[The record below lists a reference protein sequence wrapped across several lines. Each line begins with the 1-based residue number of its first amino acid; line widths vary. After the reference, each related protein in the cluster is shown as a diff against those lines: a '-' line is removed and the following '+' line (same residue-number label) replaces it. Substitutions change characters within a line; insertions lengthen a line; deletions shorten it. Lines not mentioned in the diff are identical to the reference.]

1 MPGLARETI
10 DRLKLVST
18 ATLTTQLFK
27 RGLRN
32 AFMQGVRPLSRYD
45 GNLVGPAFTLR
56 NIPAREDVDNVGVFG
71 NPEHPQRKA
80 IEITPEGHVLVIDC
94 RGDTRAACAGQIL
107 VTRLMKRGVAGLV
120 GDGGIRDAGPI
131 GEMTQF
137 PVFCAG
143 PSAPLNLAQHHAV
156 ESNVPIGC
164 GGVAVYPG
172 DIIVGDRDGVAVI
185 PRAHGGRSGA
195 RRGGAGGTRG
205 VPAGTRGRRR
215 CLGGNLS
222 AERRHQGRVRA
233 MAQARDSA
241 AESYCT
247 LTGGNDKKARQ
258 RSDGPGPLRSA
269 LESTRRGVATIW
281 IW

>member
-1 MPGLARETI
+1 MPALARETI
-10 DRLKLVST
+10 DRLELVST

-32 AFMQGVRPLSRYD
+32 AFMQGVRPLGRYH

-56 NIPAREDVDNVGVFG
+56 NIPAREDVDNVGVFS

-94 RGDTRAACAGQIL
+94 RGDTRAACAGEIL
-107 VTRLMKRGVAGLV
+107 VTRLMMRGVAGLV

-131 GEMTQF
+131 GDMAQF

-164 GGVAVYPG
+164 GGVAVYP
-172 DIIVGDRDGVAVI
+172 DDVIVGDRDGVAVI
-185 PRAHGGRSGA
+185 PRAMADEVAHDAAEQEELEEFLLQRVA
-195 RRGGAGGTRG
+195 GGAAL
-205 VPAGTRGRRR
+205 AGTYPPNDATR
-215 CLGGNLS
+215 S
-222 AERRHQGRVRA
+222 AFETWR
-233 MAQARDSA
+233 
-241 AESYCT
+241 
-247 LTGGNDKKARQ
+247 KARQ
-258 RSDGPGPLRSA
+258 R
-269 LESTRRGVATIW
+269 
-281 IW
+281 

>member
-1 MPGLARETI
+1 MPALARETI

-32 AFMQGVRPLSRYD
+32 AFMQGVRPLGRYH

-56 NIPAREDVDNVGVFG
+56 NIPAREDVDNVGVFS

-94 RGDTRAACAGQIL
+94 RGDTRAACAGEIL
-107 VTRLMKRGVAGLV
+107 VTRLMMRGVAGLV

-131 GEMTQF
+131 GDMAQF

-164 GGVAVYPG
+164 GGVAVYP
-172 DIIVGDRDGVAVI
+172 DDVIVGDRDGVAVI
-185 PRAHGGRSGA
+185 PRAMADEVAHDAAEQEELEEFLLQRVA
-195 RRGGAGGTRG
+195 GGAAL
-205 VPAGTRGRRR
+205 AGTYPPNDATR
-215 CLGGNLS
+215 S
-222 AERRHQGRVRA
+222 AFETWR
-233 MAQARDSA
+233 
-241 AESYCT
+241 
-247 LTGGNDKKARQ
+247 KARQ
-258 RSDGPGPLRSA
+258 R
-269 LESTRRGVATIW
+269 
-281 IW
+281 

>member
-1 MPGLARETI
+1 MSGLAHATI
-10 DRLKLVST
+10 ERLRLVST

-32 AFMQGVRPLSRYD
+32 AFMQGVRPLGRYH

-56 NIPAREDVDNVGVFG
+56 NIPAREDVDNVGVFS

-94 RGDTRAACAGQIL
+94 RGDTRAACAGEIL
-107 VTRLMKRGVAGLV
+107 VTRLMMRGVAGLV

-131 GEMTQF
+131 GDMAQF
-137 PVFCAG
+137 PVFCTG

-172 DIIVGDRDGVAVI
+172 DVIVGDRDGVAVI
-185 PRAHGGRSGA
+185 PNALA
-195 RRGGAGGTRG
+195 DQ
-205 VPAGTRGRRR
+205 V
-215 CLGGNLS
+215 
-222 AERRHQGRVRA
+222 
-233 MAQARDSA
+233 AQDA
-241 AESYCT
+241 AEQEELEAFLLERVAAGAALSGTYPPNEAT
-247 LTGGNDKKARQ
+247 RTAYATWRKARQ
-258 RSDGPGPLRSA
+258 RD
-269 LESTRRGVATIW
+269 
-281 IW
+281 

>member
-1 MPGLARETI
+1 MPALARETI
-10 DRLKLVST
+10 DRLELVST

-32 AFMQGVRPLSRYD
+32 AFMQGVRPLGRYH

-56 NIPAREDVDNVGVFG
+56 NIPAREDVDNVGVFS

-94 RGDTRAACAGQIL
+94 RGDTRAACAGEIL
-107 VTRLMKRGVAGLV
+107 ITRLMMRGVAGLV

-131 GEMTQF
+131 GDMAQF

-164 GGVAVYPG
+164 GGVAVYP
-172 DIIVGDRDGVAVI
+172 DDVIVGDRDGVAVI
-185 PRAHGGRSGA
+185 PRAMADEVAHDAAEQEELEEFLLQRVA
-195 RRGGAGGTRG
+195 GGAAL
-205 VPAGTRGRRR
+205 AGTYPPNDATR
-215 CLGGNLS
+215 S
-222 AERRHQGRVRA
+222 AFETWR
-233 MAQARDSA
+233 
-241 AESYCT
+241 
-247 LTGGNDKKARQ
+247 KARQ
-258 RSDGPGPLRSA
+258 R
-269 LESTRRGVATIW
+269 
-281 IW
+281 

>member
-1 MPGLARETI
+1 MGPSPETI
-10 DRLKLVST
+10 DSLRRVST

-32 AFMQGVRPLSRYD
+32 AFMQGVRPLGQYRS
-45 GNLVGPAFTLR
+45 NLVGPAFTLR
-56 NIPAREDVDNVGVFG
+56 NIPAREDLDSVAVFG
-71 NPEHPQRKA
+71 NPEHPQRRA
-80 IEITPEGHVLVIDC
+80 IEVTPSSHVLVIDC

-131 GEMTQF
+131 AEMTQF

-164 GGVAVYPG
+164 GGVAIYPG

-185 PRAHGGRSGA
+185 PAA
-195 RRGGAGGTRG
+195 LADE
-205 VPAGTRGRRR
+205 V
-215 CLGGNLS
+215 
-222 AERRHQGRVRA
+222 
-233 MAQARDSA
+233 ARDA
-241 AESYCT
+241 AEQEELEEFLLQRIVDGAALPGTYPP
-247 LTGGNDKKARQ
+247 NDA
-258 RSDGPGPLRSA
+258 
-269 LESTRRGVATIW
+269 TRAAFEQWRKRR
-281 IW
+281 

>member
-1 MPGLARETI
+1 MSGLAHATI
-10 DRLKLVST
+10 ERLRLVST

-32 AFMQGVRPLSRYD
+32 AFMQGVRPLARYE

-56 NIPAREDVDNVGVFG
+56 NIPAREDVDTVAVFG

-80 IEITPEGHVLVIDC
+80 IEITPVGHVLVIDC
-94 RGDTRAACAGQIL
+94 RGDTRAACAGEIL

-120 GDGGIRDAGPI
+120 GDGGIRDARPI
-131 GEMTQF
+131 GAMAQF

-172 DIIVGDRDGVAVI
+172 DIVVGDRDGVAVI
-185 PRAHGGRSGA
+185 PRTMADEIA
-195 RRGGAGGTRG
+195 ED
-205 VPAGTRGRRR
+205 
-215 CLGGNLS
+215 S
-222 AERRHQGRVRA
+222 AEQEQLEAFLLERV
-233 MAQARDSA
+233 A
-241 AESYCT
+241 AGAALSGTYPPNEATRTAYAT
-247 LTGGNDKKARQ
+247 WRKARQ
-258 RSDGPGPLRSA
+258 RD
-269 LESTRRGVATIW
+269 
-281 IW
+281 